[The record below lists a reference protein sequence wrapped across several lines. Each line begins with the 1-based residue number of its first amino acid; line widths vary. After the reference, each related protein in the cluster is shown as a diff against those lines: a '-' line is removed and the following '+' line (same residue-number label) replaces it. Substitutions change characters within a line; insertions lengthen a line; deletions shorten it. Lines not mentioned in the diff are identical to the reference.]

1 MMEKLGGSGTL
12 FNTDQETKEA
22 LNALMSATQDQ
33 SRPLVIWV
41 GAGVS
46 AWAGYPLWQDLA
58 ARLHTSFSREESTYD
73 KNLSAQLLKEA
84 RYPELFEQMRLA
96 NQPRYF
102 KFLSEHFGPK
112 KSNEVYLRFIRAL
125 RRLPTACIVTTNV
138 DEALEQSLHELTT
151 TVQRSDIER
160 IPQLLHQ
167 RTPFVCKLHG
177 SASSV
182 ETMVFSTRDY
192 EAIQQDN
199 NYLNAV
205 RSMLSNATVL
215 FLGYGLRDEYVI
227 RSLQDSSA
235 ERPLFGTGPHFIV
248 ISEER
253 IDLPQTV
260 RRIRYVAEVAD
271 HRAAL
276 QTIEAMVDMIPSQPV
291 QSVNEDTVSTADSKS
306 IYFIADLI
314 PPGTW
319 TTSQSVLIKAP
330 SEPAARHMIVGEGYL
345 NGEVELPN
353 YSALHD
359 IIVGL
364 ICFDIVCVS
373 IDNLARVH
381 DLLGSEAF
389 WIFVKSGSLRLVIP
403 PSEPAIIF
411 PNEQSPVGFLT
422 AVALGSRERLGEPI
436 RSISERIREQIKS
449 VPGKEQEVDELLQF
463 LETSAID
470 ASEPVMTDQLP
481 AKTHGALI
489 NPSIRRML
497 GVGEGTPVGAIP
509 RWVAFPIL
517 RLARVINNGRI
528 CQRIHANSTRM
539 IWGTEKL
546 AGVAFSASA
555 GTEWADSAAS
565 YVLTGHFN
573 SDVGAFIEREP
584 SLLLHI
590 LKFRDS
596 SVGEGFRREV
606 AQRLATDNGSE
617 IITAIN
623 AGLNQ
628 AIPIQVLQKARDQ
641 LAGLYIPRNPTHGI
655 LPAVW
660 GDLRNSDARIAGWRK
675 RSRAMLEEETKRQ
688 KLGPYD
694 SCPCGSGESLKFCC
708 QNALRAV

>member
-1 MMEKLGGSGTL
+1 
-12 FNTDQETKEA
+12 
-22 LNALMSATQDQ
+22 
-33 SRPLVIWV
+33 
-41 GAGVS
+41 
-46 AWAGYPLWQDLA
+46 LA
-58 ARLHTSFSREESTYD
+58 AKLHTSFSREVSGYD
-73 KNLSAQLLKEA
+73 KGLSSLLLKDA
-84 RYPELFEQMRLA
+84 LYPELFEQMRLA

-138 DEALEQSLHELTT
+138 DEALEQSMHELTT

-167 RTPFVCKLHG
+167 RTPFICKLHG

-192 EAIQQDN
+192 EAIKQNN

-205 RSMLSNATVL
+205 RSMFSDATVL

-235 ERPLFGTGPHFIV
+235 DRPLFGTGPHFIV
-248 ISEER
+248 TPEER
-253 IDLPQTV
+253 IDLPKTV

-276 QTIEAMVDMIPSQPV
+276 QTLEAMVDIIPSQPV
-291 QSVNEDTVSTADSKS
+291 QSVNEDIGSTAVSKS

-330 SEPAARHMIVGEGYL
+330 SEPAARHMIVGEGYVD
-345 NGEVELPN
+345 GEVELHD

-389 WIFVKSGSLRLVIP
+389 WIFVKSDSLRLVIP
-403 PSEPAIIF
+403 PSDPAIIF
-411 PNEQSPVGFLT
+411 PDEQSPVGFLT
-422 AVALGSRERLGEPI
+422 AVALSSREQLGEPI
-436 RSISERIREQIKS
+436 RSTSERIREQMKPA
-449 VPGKEQEVDELLQF
+449 PGKEQEAEELFQL
-463 LETSAID
+463 LESSALI
-470 ASEPVMTDQLP
+470 ASEPVMTDPLP

-489 NPSIRRML
+489 NPSIRRLL
-497 GVGEGTPVGAIP
+497 GVSEGTPVGAIP

-517 RLARVINNGRI
+517 RLAKVINNGRI

-546 AGVAFSASA
+546 ASVAFSAA
-555 GTEWADSAAS
+555 TGTEWADEAAS
-565 YVLTGHFN
+565 YVLSGRYD
-573 SDVGAFIEREP
+573 SDVGAIISREP
-584 SLLLHI
+584 GLLLAI
-590 LKFRDS
+590 LRFRES
-596 SVGEGFRREV
+596 SAGESFRREI
-606 AQRLATDNGSE
+606 AQSLAVDNGGE

-623 AGLNQ
+623 AALHH
-628 AIPIQVLQKARDQ
+628 AIPTQVLQRARDQ
-641 LAGLYIPRNPTHGI
+641 LSGLYISRNSTPGI
-655 LPAVW
+655 LPMVW

-675 RSRAMLEEETKRQ
+675 RSRAMLEEVIKRQ
-688 KLGPYD
+688 KLGAYD

-708 QNALRAV
+708 QNALRVV